1 MPEVTLTP
9 ISPELD
15 PMIETDDSF
24 PEPEPEPDAPPPEP
38 EPEPTAPPEVP
49 EPDPQDAVQKRINVV
64 VRKQREAERRET
76 AALAR
81 EKALQDRLDAL
92 AETKPAPAS
101 TAEDGEAPK
110 LEDFDSDAEFA
121 RAYTDYNTKQ
131 IAKQTAQVIREEL
144 AQDRKARTEREA
156 QEKVDDQYNSFA
168 REGNKKYPDFEAVA
182 LSPDMYDE
190 NGVVLNAVLNAD
202 NGIDIAHHLGQ
213 NPDVA
218 DEICQ
223 KATRNPMAA
232 AIQLG
237 QISAQ
242 LKAASAIR
250 ASTAPDPVPSLKGSD
265 AGGPPDPNKETIE
278 EFMARTQK
286 ERIKD
291 LRLKP

>member
-92 AETKPAPAS
+92 AETKPAPVS

-265 AGGPPDPNKETIE
+265 AGGPPDPNKETTE
-278 EFMARTQK
+278 EFMARHNR